1 MTPIK
6 KITTFL
12 VSLVVAGIVLSTSI
26 VSAQQAQ
33 GNFFCIPTYEL
44 LIEQT
49 EKKELLLTFAGMTRT
64 GMTLYFFTNDTEFSV
79 FFRDRVTSHY
89 CTAPN
94 YYGSILNSTPI
105 ED

>member
-1 MTPIK
+1 MTSIK
-6 KITTFL
+6 KVTIFL
-12 VSLVVAGIVLSTSI
+12 ASLAVAGIILNTSI
-26 VSAQQAQ
+26 VSAQQS
-33 GNFFCIPTYEL
+33 NFFCIPTYEQ